1 MLNKGENYDFPR
13 ILSPPSHN
21 NRIDQHSGRIRS
33 LLWSQG
39 AHPLSCY
46 TNVCVGQRWPLGER
60 SRGTGEEDGRPKGRL
75 FLPIKWK
82 YPPSA
87 CHFVLILHRAPAI
100 TCYFSYLFTSLH
112 IDFLSPL
119 ECKRQKIR
127 NLVCPVS
134 HDTPSARKNAWNKAT
149 LSIVCGMNKLL
160 PETRSSQIGQ
170 NNFKI
175 ESLTK
180 IIRYLR

>member
-1 MLNKGENYDFPR
+1 MLVPAEV
-13 ILSPPSHN
+13 S
-21 NRIDQHSGRIRS
+21 
-33 LLWSQG
+33 
-39 AHPLSCY
+39 A
-46 TNVCVGQRWPLGER
+46 
-60 SRGTGEEDGRPKGRL
+60 EDAKKAEGPQL
-75 FLPIKWK
+75 
-82 YPPSA
+82 
-87 CHFVLILHRAPAI
+87 
-100 TCYFSYLFTSLH
+100 
-112 IDFLSPL
+112 L

-180 IIRYLR
+180 IIRCWALIGTRWAESPWSWI